1 MVNSEILR
9 NLPVSPCLRLFIE
22 ILLSE
27 ADEVASENFSADT
40 LIFPDSS
47 RTPQGTD
54 PSVSILDRVKSYE
67 GRHPMSELRF

>member
-9 NLPVSPCLRLFIE
+9 DLPVSPCLRLFIE

-27 ADEVASENFSADT
+27 ADEREAENLSAGT

-47 RTPQGTD
+47 LTPKGTD
-54 PSVSILDRVKSYE
+54 PSVSILNRVKSYE
-67 GRHPMSELRF
+67 VRHPASELRF